1 MTSTQRQ
8 HEHPRNGTPPEPLDY
23 YEVLGVPYSATTED
37 ITRAYRRAMKR
48 IHPDRQRSDKRAAAE
63 EAAKLLNRAYMT
75 LRRAE
80 SRREHDLTLRHKV
93 VQHQI
98 MNTYVRGFGGQDAD
112 IYGDRL
118 RRRPT
123 EAERRDQQRD
133 DRNAMLSVIIVFGGV
148 TLAVVMGLV
157 IWAALN
163 LLAEQIF

>member
-1 MTSTQRQ
+1 
-8 HEHPRNGTPPEPLDY
+8 
-23 YEVLGVPYSATTED
+23 
-37 ITRAYRRAMKR
+37 
-48 IHPDRQRSDKRAAAE
+48 
-63 EAAKLLNRAYMT
+63 
-75 LRRAE
+75 
-80 SRREHDLTLRHKV
+80 
-93 VQHQI
+93 